1 MKPYQFIIGV
11 VAAAIFFL
19 LFPGVDISFSRLFYQ
34 PGEGFFPRGVPPA
47 DILYHLVTMIAYA
60 VAIFVVG
67 ASLARLIPRLERLW
81 VRPRVIAYIALSLA
95 LGPGLIVNS
104 LLKDN
109 VGRARPYMIAE
120 FGGTKTFSPALAP
133 SDQCTKN
140 CSFVSGHAA
149 GAFFLVTFAFLI
161 RHPRRR
167 RWAMA
172 GALAFGAASGLGR
185 IALGA
190 HFLSDVVFAGL
201 IVYAVAWGL
210 HEFLLV
216 RESKPPPWL
225 DKLGLSEPG
234 ARAWRA
240 WQRWAAT
247 PGGEL
252 ILSFA
257 AASLLCL
264 ALIAYLD
271 RPLALWFHR
280 LDAGWHEF
288 FKALSDLGAA
298 GAYLVITFVAFAAL
312 RLAARIEMFKA
323 RAGALKAYSMVAA
336 FIFSAV
342 AASGILINVLKVL
355 FGRVRPKLL
364 FRDELYGFD
373 WFRLDADFHSFPSGH
388 AQTITALMVA
398 LFILFPRFGV
408 AYLVIGAAIAIS
420 RAVVNAHYMGDIVA
434 GAYAA
439 AVMTMW
445 VHSVFAR
452 SGIDLKLS
460 VGGEYQRVAKV
471 PWCYRLG
478 LGGGL
483 WGRLCRLAGKRA
495 ARSSSRENPRGK

>member
-19 LFPGVDISFSRLFYQ
+19 QFPDVDLSFSRLFYQ
-34 PGEGFFPRGVPPA
+34 PGEGFFPRDNLAV
-47 DILYHLVTMIAYA
+47 DLLYGLAIVIAYA

-67 ASLARLIPRLERLW
+67 ASLARLVPRLKRLW
-81 VRPRVIAYIALSLA
+81 VRPRVIAFIALSLA

-109 VGRARPYMIAE
+109 VGRARPFMVVE
-120 FGGTKTFSPALAP
+120 FGGSKIFSPALAP
-133 SDQCTKN
+133 SDQCPKN

-149 GAFFLVTFAFLI
+149 ATFFLVTFAFLV
-161 RHPRRR
+161 RTPRRR

-201 IVYAVAWGL
+201 IVYGVAWVL

-216 RESKPPPWL
+216 REAKPPPF
-225 DKLGLSEPG
+225 EPG

-247 PGGEL
+247 PGGEV

-257 AASLLCL
+257 AIALLCL
-264 ALIAYLD
+264 AFIAYLD
-271 RPLALWFHR
+271 RPLALWFDR
-280 LDAGWHEF
+280 LDAPWHEF
-288 FKALSDLGAA
+288 FKALSDLGT
-298 GAYLVITFVAFAAL
+298 GGPYLVVTAIAFAAL
-312 RLAARIEMFKA
+312 RLAARFEMFKA

-336 FIFSAV
+336 FFFSAI

-373 WFRLDADFHSFPSGH
+373 WFRLGADFHSFPSGH

-398 LFILFPRFGV
+398 LFILVPRFGW
-408 AYLVIGAAIAIS
+408 AYLTVGATIAIS
-420 RAVVNAHYMGDIVA
+420 RAVVNAHYLGDIVA

-439 AVMTMW
+439 ALMTMW
-445 VHSVFAR
+445 VHSLFAR
-452 SGIDLKLS
+452 RGIDLKAS
-460 VGGEYQRVAKV
+460 
-471 PWCYRLG
+471 
-478 LGGGL
+478 
-483 WGRLCRLAGKRA
+483 LAG
-495 ARSSSRENPRGK
+495 SSSRENPRDK